1 MDRTILITGCS
12 SGIGR
17 TCALGMKA
25 RGWKVFSTARTDE
38 DCATLEAAGLTAIT
52 LDYSDA
58 DSIAAC
64 LDSVLGQT
72 GGRLSA
78 LFNNGAYGQPGAVED
93 LQPDVLRAQFEA
105 NFFGWHDLTR
115 RVVPVMRQQGSGRIV
130 QCSSV
135 LGFVGLKFRG
145 AYVASKY
152 ALEGLTDCLRLE
164 LRDSGIHVSLIQP
177 GPIETRFTENA
188 VRAFDRNIDTEAS
201 PFRAAYDRRKRHL
214 QDGGESRFKLGPEA
228 VLARLV
234 HAVEHP
240 RPKPRYQVTTPTF
253 VMDGLRRVLPTRA
266 LDRLAAKISDSQ

>member
-12 SGIGR
+12 SGIGH
-17 TCALGMKA
+17 TCALGMKG
-25 RGWKVFSTARTDE
+25 RGWTVFATARSAE
-38 DCATLEAAGLTAIT
+38 DCAALEAAGLTAIV
-52 LDYSDA
+52 LDYGDP

-64 LDSVLGQT
+64 LDTVLAKT
-72 GGRLSA
+72 GGGLTA

-93 LQPDVLRAQFEA
+93 LRPDVLRAQFEA

-115 RVVPVMRQQGSGRIV
+115 RVVPVMRRQGAGRIV

-164 LRDSGIHVSLIQP
+164 LRGSGIFVSLIQP

-188 VRAFDRNIDTEAS
+188 VRAFDQNIDAEAS
-201 PFRAAYDRRKRHL
+201 AFRDAYERRKRHL

-228 VLARLV
+228 VLERLI

-253 VMDGLRRVLPTRA
+253 VMDGLRRLLPTRA